1 MSDPFDQDTGA
12 SQWPNPEDTSFD
24 LDKVLSGILSL
35 RTEIPED
42 AFTASTLG
50 TERAGHGVLIN
61 NDGLVV
67 TIGYLIMEARTV
79 WLVDAGGRAVSAHV
93 VGIDQETGFGLVQ
106 ALDALDVPP
115 VEIGCSDDL
124 KTGDPVILAGHGGRS
139 SAVMAR
145 VVAKHEFA
153 GYWEYLLEEG
163 IFTTPP
169 HPFWGGSALIAED
182 GTLRGVGSLFLQQ
195 VLRTG
200 KPFDGNMVVPIDL
213 LSPILEDMVQYGSAR
228 RPPRPWLG
236 LLTMEADNKLV
247 VTGLAN
253 GGPAEEA
260 DVRVGDL
267 VLGIDGTPVSEL
279 AGMYRAIWAQGPPG
293 ARIPLTVLRSGTRMD
308 ITVRSANRTD
318 FFKAP
323 LLH

>member
-1 MSDPFDQDTGA
+1 MTDPFGKDTSA
-12 SQWPNPEDTSFD
+12 SRWPNPRDFSFD
-24 LDKVLSGILSL
+24 LDKVFSCVLSL
-35 RTEIPED
+35 RSEIPGD

-61 NDGLVV
+61 KDGLVV
-67 TIGYLIMEARTV
+67 TIGYLIMEAQTV
-79 WLVDAGGRAVSAHV
+79 WLVDAKGRAVSAHV

-106 ALDALDVPP
+106 ALEPLDVPP

-153 GYWEYLLEEG
+153 GYWEYLLDEG
-163 IFTTPP
+163 IFTAPP
-169 HPFWGGSALIAED
+169 HPFWGGSALIGED
-182 GTLRGVGSLFLQQ
+182 GTLRGICSLFLQQ

-213 LSPILEDMVQYGSAR
+213 LPPILEDLVKYGTTL

-247 VTGLAN
+247 VSGLAD
-253 GGPAEEA
+253 GGPAAEA

-279 AGMYRAIWAQGPPG
+279 AGMYRAIWAHGTPG
-293 ARIPLTVLRSGTRMD
+293 VQIPLTVLRDGAPMD

-323 LLH
+323 QLH